1 MTQSIRKMSYLC
13 IVFVLAAA
21 LLVPIMGQT
30 INVTFRANMAT
41 NPDTMNAAN
50 GFVQIRGALNG
61 SEGPILPG
69 GVNISWSN
77 TSDLIMSNDGGDYW
91 SITFQMEPDDT
102 LRYKFWTGFDDQTGT
117 FFNGGWESDL
127 NPTNGLSGGNRAF
140 ISGSTDT
147 TMQLQFYNATGQNQD
162 QLWMPYELKP
172 DSIAI
177 YFRVNMAGYVQQSLF
192 DPATADSIGVR
203 GGEPVGDVGWST
215 SSMVVLTREDG
226 SALDSSFWSGV
237 TYVDKDSVNAMDVQ
251 AYKFVFRKADGSFEW
266 EGDPPGG
273 PGNREFTF
281 SADLANNM
289 KDTTLSWV
297 WFSNTAYDPSLTP
310 PVTALLTFRAS
321 TEALEGL
328 DLFDRGVGDQI
339 FVIGPNG
346 WDLPNPPYPP
356 TGTGNLIEMNFIPA
370 LQEWTA
376 VEQFSRIPG
385 TDINY
390 KFFVRWDSS
399 RVDPASPNYIP
410 NLDIRFL
417 NNDNED
423 SGWEEPSITGGG
435 NRVYTWTSDPQQVPD
450 GDFGFARQFFN
461 AAPGNCWF
469 DTAMAI
475 TWSVNMQPATDAAHN
490 TNPHL
495 FDPATDS
502 VWVQFDGSLFALS
515 QGWPTFNYHA
525 IVLEDPD
532 QDMVYTGTY
541 TVDPPGWYQLGFI
554 ITYGTRTAGY
564 VQNGGGTATGRRYYQ
579 FVHPTQILPNPG
591 GQFPTT
597 VWPNAYNLSTI
608 DWVQSNLPFETP
620 PDLTTPT
627 GIEDEIQ
634 VPNRFALEQNYPNPF
649 NPSTTIKY
657 ELARTADVNI
667 TIYNIQ
673 GQKIKTIVDAKQN
686 VGKHDVVWDGRNEAY
701 NRVASG
707 VYFVKMKAGD
717 FSKTR
722 KMILLK

>member
-1 MTQSIRKMSYLC
+1 MTQSLRKLFC
-13 IVFVLAAA
+13 LGIVFIVAAA
-21 LLVPIMGQT
+21 FVFPVMGQT
-30 INVTFRANMAT
+30 INVTFRANLAT
-41 NPDTMNAAN
+41 NLDTINAAN
-50 GFVQIRGALNG
+50 GFLEMRGAYNG
-61 SEGPILPG
+61 DAPGTLPDG
-69 GVNISWSN
+69 NVIDWSSAS
-77 TSDLIMSNDGGDYW
+77 TLEMTNDGGDYW
-91 SITFQMEPDDT
+91 SFTCQLNAGDT
-102 LRYKFWTGFDDQTGT
+102 LVYKFWTGYDESTGT
-117 FFNGGWESDL
+117 EPGGGWEGPFENIIGIDTRYFIAGASDTVL
-127 NPTNGLSGGNRAF
+127 DMQYYHTDDGSGG
-140 ISGSTDT
+140 IV
-147 TMQLQFYNATGQNQD
+147 NQY
-162 QLWMPYELKP
+162 WRPWEEKA

-203 GGEPVGDVGWST
+203 GGPPVGDVGWST
-215 SSMVVLTREDG
+215 SAMVLMTREDG
-226 SALDSSFWSGV
+226 SALDSSFYSGV
-237 TYVDKDSVNAMDVQ
+237 AYVDRDSVTARAVQ

-273 PGNREFTF
+273 PGNREFTL
-281 SADLANNM
+281 SAAQS
-289 KDTTLSWV
+289 DTTISWV
-297 WFSNTAYDPSLTP
+297 WFSNTAYDPSLVP
-310 PVTALLTFRAS
+310 PVTALLTFRVS

-328 DLFDRGVGDQI
+328 DLFDRGIGDQI
-339 FVIGPNG
+339 FIIGPSG

-390 KFFVRWDSS
+390 KYFVRWDSS
-399 RVDPASPNYIP
+399 RADSMSPNYIP

-423 SGWEEPSITGGG
+423 SGWEEPSVTGGG
-435 NRVYTWTSDPQQVPD
+435 NRVYTWTSDPQQNPD

-564 VQNGGGTATGRRYYQ
+564 VGNGGGTTTGRRYYQ

-597 VWPNAYNLSTI
+597 VWPNSYNLSTI

-634 VPNRFALEQNYPNPF
+634 VANRFALEQNYPNPF

-717 FSKTR
+717 FNKTQ